1 MAASES
7 ETVGFIDVGT
17 NSIHLLVVRFYKDSS
32 GTPVFQ
38 DKETVRLGQSLYST
52 GRIDDETIRKSAIV
66 VSRFTQISKDL
77 GADKVVA
84 FATCAAREAANR
96 EELIEAISKN
106 AEVEVK
112 VIPGTEEARLIA
124 LGVFGDKGPAE
135 RTIEMDIGGGSTEI
149 IIRERGENLF
159 LDSLSMGAVRYAY
172 GLGIDNRVPVSE
184 DDYSFMMRKVDISS
198 YHAVN
203 RIKGI
208 GFTKA
213 MGSSGTL
220 IALAEMCA
228 ARRGDHDSTYL
239 TLRELQELMPE
250 IRSKDMAGR
259 FTVPGLGKGRADII
273 VAGGAIAEELMSQFG
288 IERMEISQKGL
299 KQGMQLDHML
309 THGYTIFDTRESSI
323 RALAHR
329 CQYDEAHAE
338 TVSRNALSL
347 FDQARKLGLNLMSD
361 GYRNL
366 LYCAALLH
374 DIGELISY
382 TNHNVMSQ
390 LIIENAD
397 LVGFSIDEI
406 RAMGLM
412 VRFHHKKFPGSKDPR
427 LASFPRED
435 ALAIR
440 QCAMFLKIADVADR
454 HRNHAVTD
462 IRLVRRGDTVL
473 VELVSDGD
481 TSMELWSL
489 EKVRPDFRKLFG
501 LDMLPV
507 CSADVDTEQVAIP
520 KTS

>member
-1 MAASES
+1 MAASDS

-52 GRIDDETIRKSAIV
+52 GRIDAETISKSAIV
-66 VSRFTQISKDL
+66 VSRFAQISKDL

-96 EELIEAISKN
+96 DELIDALSSDS
-106 AEVEVK
+106 EVEVK

-124 LGVFGDKGPAE
+124 LGVFGDKGPSE
-135 RTIEMDIGGGSTEI
+135 RTIEIDIGGGSTEVI
-149 IIRERGENLF
+149 VREAGENLF

-172 GLGIDNRVPVSE
+172 GLRIDNKAPVSQE
-184 DDYSFMMRKVDISS
+184 DYNFMLRNVDISS

-203 RIKGI
+203 RVKEI

-213 MGSSGTL
+213 SGSSGTL

-239 TLRELQELMPE
+239 TLKELRELMPE
-250 IRSKDMAGR
+250 VRSKDLVGR
-259 FTVPGLGKGRADII
+259 YSIPGLGKGRADII

-309 THGYTIFDTRESSI
+309 THGYTIFDARESSI

-338 TVSRNALSL
+338 TVARNALSL
-347 FDQARKLGLNLMSD
+347 FDQSRNLGLNLMSES
-361 GYRNL
+361 YRNL
-366 LYCAALLH
+366 LFCASLLH
-374 DIGELISY
+374 DIGEMISY
-382 TNHNVMSQ
+382 TNHNVLSQ
-390 LIIENAD
+390 VIIENAD
-397 LVGFSIDEI
+397 LVGFTIDEI

-412 VRFHHKKFPGSKDPR
+412 VRFHHKKFPGAKDPR
-427 LASFPRED
+427 LASLPRED

-462 IRLVRRGDTVL
+462 IRLVKRGDAVL
-473 VELVSDGD
+473 VELASDGD

-501 LDMLPV
+501 LDMVPV
-507 CSADVDTEQVAIP
+507 RSARTDG
-520 KTS
+520 TS

>member
-1 MAASES
+1 MAASDS

-52 GRIDDETIRKSAIV
+52 GRIDAETISKSAIV
-66 VSRFTQISKDL
+66 VSRFAQISKDL

-96 EELIEAISKN
+96 DELIDALSSDS
-106 AEVEVK
+106 EVEVK

-124 LGVFGDKGPAE
+124 LGVFGDKGPSE
-135 RTIEMDIGGGSTEI
+135 RTIEIDIGGGSTEVI
-149 IIRERGENLF
+149 VREAGENLF

-172 GLGIDNRVPVSE
+172 GLRIDNKAPVSQE
-184 DDYSFMMRKVDISS
+184 DYNFMLRNVDISS

-203 RIKGI
+203 RVKEI

-213 MGSSGTL
+213 SGSSGTL

-239 TLRELQELMPE
+239 TLKELRELMPE
-250 IRSKDMAGR
+250 VRSKDLVGR
-259 FTVPGLGKGRADII
+259 YSIPGLGKGRADII

-309 THGYTIFDTRESSI
+309 THGYTIFDARESSI

-338 TVSRNALSL
+338 TVARNALSL
-347 FDQARKLGLNLMSD
+347 FDQSRNLGLNLMSES
-361 GYRNL
+361 YRNL
-366 LYCAALLH
+366 LFCASLLH
-374 DIGELISY
+374 DIGEMISY
-382 TNHNVMSQ
+382 TNHNVLSQ
-390 LIIENAD
+390 VIIENAD
-397 LVGFSIDEI
+397 LVGFTIDEI

-412 VRFHHKKFPGSKDPR
+412 VRFHHKKFPGAKDPR
-427 LASFPRED
+427 LASLPRED

-462 IRLVRRGDTVL
+462 IRLVKRGDAVL
-473 VELVSDGD
+473 VELASDGD

-501 LDMLPV
+501 LDLVPV
-507 CSADVDTEQVAIP
+507 RSARTDG
-520 KTS
+520 TS

>member
-52 GRIDDETIRKSAIV
+52 GEIDDETIRKSSIV
-66 VSRFTQISKDL
+66 VSRFAQISKDL

-96 EELIEAISKN
+96 EDLIRAIS
-106 AEVEVK
+106 ADSEVEVK

-124 LGVFGDKGPAE
+124 LGVFGDRGPEE
-135 RTIEMDIGGGSTEI
+135 RTLEMDIGGGSTEI

-172 GLGIDNRVPVSE
+172 GLRIDNRAPVSE
-184 DDYSFMMRKVDISS
+184 DDYNFMRRSVDISS

-203 RIKGI
+203 RIKNI
-208 GFTKA
+208 GFSKA
-213 MGSSGTL
+213 VGSSGTL

-228 ARRGDHDSTYL
+228 ARRGDHDSSYL
-239 TLRELQELMPE
+239 TLSELREIMPDV
-250 IRSKDMAGR
+250 RSRDVVGR
-259 FTVPGLGKGRADII
+259 YSVPGLGKGRADII
-273 VAGGAIAEELMSQFG
+273 VAGGAIAEELMAQFG

-309 THGYTIFDTRESSI
+309 THGYTIFGTRESSI

-338 TVSRNALSL
+338 TVARNAVSL
-347 FDQARKLGLNLMSD
+347 FDQARTLGLNLMDD

-366 LYCAALLH
+366 LYCASLLH
-374 DIGELISY
+374 DIGEMISY
-382 TNHNVMSQ
+382 SNHNVLSQ
-390 LIIENAD
+390 VIIENAD
-397 LVGFSIDEI
+397 LVGFTVNEI

-427 LASFPRED
+427 LSTLPRED

-454 HRNHAVTD
+454 HRNHTVSD
-462 IRLVRRGDTVL
+462 IRLVKRGDKVL
-473 VELVSDGD
+473 VELVSNGD

-501 LDMLPV
+501 LDMVPVRCSNAQAEVLPV
-507 CSADVDTEQVAIP
+507 TN
-520 KTS
+520 TL

>member
-96 EELIEAISKN
+96 EELIEAISNN

-172 GLGIDNRVPVSE
+172 GLGIDNRAPVSE

-259 FTVPGLGKGRADII
+259 FAVPGLGKGRADII

-507 CSADVDTEQVAIP
+507 CSADVNTEQVAIP

>member
-17 NSIHLLVVRFYKDSS
+17 NSIHLLVVRFYKDSA

-52 GRIDDETIRKSAIV
+52 GRIDEETIRKSALV

-96 EELIEAISKN
+96 DELIQALSSN

-135 RTIEMDIGGGSTEI
+135 RTIEIDIGGGSTEV
-149 IIRERGENLF
+149 IIREGGENLF

-172 GLGIDNRVPVSE
+172 GLKINNKAPVSE
-184 DDYSFMMRKVDISS
+184 DDYNFMMRNVDISS

-203 RIKGI
+203 RIKDI

-228 ARRGDHDSTYL
+228 ARRGDHDSSYL
-239 TLRELQELMPE
+239 TLRELRELMPE
-250 IRSKDMAGR
+250 VRSRDMVGR
-259 FTVPGLGKGRADII
+259 YTIPGLGKGRADII

-288 IERMEISQKGL
+288 IERMDISQKGL

-309 THGYTIFDTRESSI
+309 THGYTIFGIRESSI

-338 TVSRNALSL
+338 TVSRNAVSL
-347 FDQARKLGLNLMSD
+347 FDQARGLGLNLMSD

-374 DIGELISY
+374 DIGEMISY
-382 TNHNVMSQ
+382 TKPQ
-390 LIIENAD
+390 
-397 LVGFSIDEI
+397 
-406 RAMGLM
+406 R
-412 VRFHHKKFPGSKDPR
+412 
-427 LASFPRED
+427 
-435 ALAIR
+435 ALAGDHR
-440 QCAMFLKIADVADR
+440 ERGPRRFQHRRDQGDGTDGEVPPQEVPWFQGSPAVMFVSRGRPGRKAVRHVPQDSGCGGQAQEPRRIGHPSGQEGEHRAGGARLRRRHQHGALEPGEGPSGLQEAVRSGYAASPLRR
-454 HRNHAVTD
+454 HRH
-462 IRLVRRGDTVL
+462 RVR
-473 VELVSDGD
+473 
-481 TSMELWSL
+481 W
-489 EKVRPDFRKLFG
+489 
-501 LDMLPV
+501 
-507 CSADVDTEQVAIP
+507 
-520 KTS
+520 

>member
-1 MAASES
+1 MAASDS

-52 GRIDDETIRKSAIV
+52 GRIDAETISKSAIV
-66 VSRFTQISKDL
+66 VSRFAQISKDL

-96 EELIEAISKN
+96 DELIDALSSDS
-106 AEVEVK
+106 EVEVK

-124 LGVFGDKGPAE
+124 LGVFGDKGPSE
-135 RTIEMDIGGGSTEI
+135 RTIEIDIGGGSTEVI
-149 IIRERGENLF
+149 VREAGENLF

-172 GLGIDNRVPVSE
+172 GLRIDNKAPVSQE
-184 DDYSFMMRKVDISS
+184 DYNFMLRNVDISS

-203 RIKGI
+203 RVKEI

-213 MGSSGTL
+213 SGSSGTL

-239 TLRELQELMPE
+239 TLKELRELMPE
-250 IRSKDMAGR
+250 VRSKDLFGR
-259 FTVPGLGKGRADII
+259 YSIPGLGKGRADII

-288 IERMEISQKGL
+288 IERIEISQKGL

-309 THGYTIFDTRESSI
+309 THGYTIFDARESSI

-338 TVSRNALSL
+338 TVARNALSL
-347 FDQARKLGLNLMSD
+347 FDQSRNLGLNLMSES
-361 GYRNL
+361 YRNL
-366 LYCAALLH
+366 LFCASLLH
-374 DIGELISY
+374 DIGEMISY
-382 TNHNVMSQ
+382 TNHNVLSQ
-390 LIIENAD
+390 VIIENAD
-397 LVGFSIDEI
+397 LVGFTIDEI

-412 VRFHHKKFPGSKDPR
+412 VRFHHKKFPGAKDPR
-427 LASFPRED
+427 LASLPRED

-462 IRLVRRGDTVL
+462 IRLVKRGDAVL
-473 VELVSDGD
+473 VELASDGD

-501 LDMLPV
+501 LDMVPV
-507 CSADVDTEQVAIP
+507 RSARTDG
-520 KTS
+520 TS

>member
-1 MAASES
+1 MAPSES

-52 GRIDDETIRKSAIV
+52 GRIDDETIRKSGLV
-66 VSRFTQISKDL
+66 VSRFAQISKDL

-84 FATCAAREAANR
+84 FATCAAREASNR
-96 EELIEAISKN
+96 DELVKAISTN
-106 AEVEVK
+106 AEVK

-124 LGVFGDKGPAE
+124 LGVFGDKGPEE
-135 RTIEMDIGGGSTEI
+135 RTIEIDIGGGSTEVVI
-149 IIRERGENLF
+149 AEKGNNLF

-172 GLGIDNRVPVSE
+172 GLKIDNKAPISD
-184 DDYSFMMRKVDISS
+184 DDYNFMLRNVDISS

-203 RIKGI
+203 RVKEI
-208 GFTKA
+208 GFSKA

-228 ARRGDHDSTYL
+228 AKRGDHDSSYL
-239 TLRELQELMPE
+239 TLAELRGLMPTV
-250 IRSKDMAGR
+250 RSKDMVGR
-259 FTVPGLGKGRADII
+259 YTVPGLGKGRADII

-299 KQGMQLDHML
+299 KQGMQIDHML
-309 THGYTIFDTRESSI
+309 SQGYTIFGTRDSSV

-338 TVSRNALSL
+338 TVMRNALSL
-347 FDQARKLGLNLMSD
+347 FDQAKRLGLHDMGD
-361 GYRNL
+361 GHRSL
-366 LYCAALLH
+366 LACAAILH
-374 DIGELISY
+374 DIGEMISY
-382 TNHNVMSQ
+382 TNHNVLSQ
-390 LIIENAD
+390 VIIENAD
-397 LVGFSIDEI
+397 LVGFSVDEI

-412 VRFHHKKFPGSKDPR
+412 VRFHHKKFPGSKDSR
-427 LASFPRED
+427 LESLPREQ

-454 HRNHAVTD
+454 HRNHAVSD
-462 IRLVRRGDTVL
+462 IRLTRREGEIV
-473 VELVSDGD
+473 VELISAEDPV
-481 TSMELWSL
+481 MEMWSL
-489 EKVRPDFRKLFG
+489 EKIRPDFRKLFA
-501 LDMLPV
+501 LDMVPV
-507 CSADVDTEQVAIP
+507 HSAEMPAKP
-520 KTS
+520 GLS